1 MRWADRIAAL
11 VVAAAAAEAWRRR
24 PRWLRKRSDA
34 ATAW

>member
-11 VVAAAAAEAWRRR
+11 VVAAAAEAWRRR